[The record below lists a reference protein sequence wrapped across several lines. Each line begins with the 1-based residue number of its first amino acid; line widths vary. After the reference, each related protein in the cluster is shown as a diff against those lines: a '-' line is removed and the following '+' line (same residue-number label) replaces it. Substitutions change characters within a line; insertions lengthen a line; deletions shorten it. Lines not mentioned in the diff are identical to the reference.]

1 MDDERPPRPRRAR
14 SDRPA
19 PRPRLAPRVHD
30 APVRDSPRPRSRRR
44 EREPSAV
51 RPLHVLLLVVLVLGL
66 IGFTTRV
73 MAGGGE
79 AQPAAQAAAPTGE
92 APAATAEA
100 QGDAGPTN
108 TQQEEQ
114 GGGDAEQPANTT
126 IYVTKKPPPAYA
138 SGAKAPANQPGIGA
152 AAYAVLDV
160 DRNEIVLA
168 SNDTDTRPIA
178 SLTKVM
184 TGLLIAEAGDFSHRV
199 VVSDVAAGVEPN
211 KDGLIIGNSYP
222 RGILLYSSTL
232 ASNNDAAAALGED
245 LGGSYGSYYAMM
257 NKRAKELGLT
267 RTNYASS
274 SGLNDVE
281 NWSTARDQA
290 IMLARAMENPRF
302 AKISGTRTHA
312 VRWPDDGSRR
322 VYENHNDMLV
332 TYPGTFGGK
341 TGFTTAAGGCLSV
354 IVKRGGRTM
363 VGVVLGTN
371 DIWADMPR
379 LMDAAFARAQR

>member
-1 MDDERPPRPRRAR
+1 MAVDEELPPGPRPARRR
-14 SDRPA
+14 PPA
-19 PRPRLAPRVHD
+19 PRVQNAPARE
-30 APVRDSPRPRSRRR
+30 RPRERGRERSPTRRR
-44 EREPSAV
+44 EGEPSAV
-51 RPLHVLLLVVLVLGL
+51 RPVHVLLLVVLVLGL

-73 MAGGGE
+73 LAGGGE
-79 AQPAAQAAAPTGE
+79 EQPATA
-92 APAATAEA
+92 AEA
-100 QGDAGPTN
+100 TTAAEMQPQGDAGPAT
-108 TQQEEQ
+108 TQREREDQ
-114 GGGDAEQPANTT
+114 DEQPANTT
-126 IYVTKKPPPAYA
+126 VSITKKPPPAYA

-178 SLTKVM
+178 SLTKMM
-184 TGLLIAEAGDFSHRV
+184 TGLLIAEAGDFSHPV
-199 VVSDVAAGVEPN
+199 VVSEVAAGVEPQ
-211 KDGLIIGNSYP
+211 KDGLIIGNRYP
-222 RGILLYSSTL
+222 RGILLYSAML
-232 ASNNDAAAALGED
+232 GSNNDAAAALGED

-274 SGLNDVE
+274 SGLNDAE

-290 IMLARAMENPRF
+290 IMLARAMENPTF
-302 AKISGTRTHA
+302 AKVVGTREHA
-312 VRWPDDGSRR
+312 VRWPDDAKRR
-322 VYENHNDMLV
+322 VYDNHNDMLA

-341 TGFTTAAGGCLSV
+341 TGFTTAAGGCLAV

-371 DIWADMPR
+371 DIWGDTPR
-379 LMDAAFARAQR
+379 LMDAAFARP

>member
-1 MDDERPPRPRRAR
+1 MRDAPPPRA
-14 SDRPA
+14 
-19 PRPRLAPRVHD
+19 
-30 APVRDSPRPRSRRR
+30 RRR
-44 EREPSAV
+44 EREPSAI
-51 RPLHVLLLVVLVLGL
+51 RPLHVLLLAVLVLGL
-66 IGFTTRV
+66 IGFATRV
-73 MAGGGE
+73 MAGGGD
-79 AQPAAQAAAPTGE
+79 AQPAAQAAAGETPATTGQ
-92 APAATAEA
+92 A
-100 QGDAGPTN
+100 QGDAGPAT
-108 TQQEEQ
+108 TQREERTD
-114 GGGDAEQPANTT
+114 DAEQPANTT
-126 IYVTKKPPPAYA
+126 IYVTKKPAPTYA

-160 DRNEIVLA
+160 DTNEIVLA

-199 VVSDVAAGVEPN
+199 VASEVAAGVEPN

-222 RGILLYSSTL
+222 RGILLYSSML

-245 LGGSYGSYYAMM
+245 LGGSYGSFYAMM
-257 NKRAKELGLT
+257 NRRAKELGLT

-290 IMLARAMENPRF
+290 IMLARAMENPTF
-302 AKISGTRTHA
+302 AKISGTREHA
-312 VRWPDDGSRR
+312 VRWPDDGQRR
-322 VYENHNDMLV
+322 VYENHNDMLI
-332 TYPGTFGGK
+332 TYRGTLGGK

-371 DIWADMPR
+371 DIWGDMPR
-379 LMDAAFARAQR
+379 LMDAAFRR